1 MALCR
6 LSILGLACD
15 RHPGLQPAGRR
26 ATAARRQAGRAGH
39 LSGTGGQAGAGQ
51 AASGGAGGAAA
62 GGTAGGSVATG
73 PLVGDFL
80 GLNGFIDDDPAKL
93 AAVGNVREY
102 HDWSW
107 NEGNGAAGY
116 PGYPNNQLSFT
127 NVAGAWDFDAY
138 YAALGQAG
146 VTPFPCIEGSVDF
159 LGSAMPPVSAGA
171 DVTVAASYVAH
182 ASFLYQYAARY
193 GAKAVPTANLKLA
206 SGQAARTG
214 LGLLR
219 YYEDGNE
226 PDANW
231 VNADGSPVFSPAAA
245 AAMSSADYD
254 GDQGRLGGTFGIKSA
269 DPAAKLVLA
278 GLAGAGASSD
288 WLTNVT
294 TYLDGMRAW
303 ATAHRG
309 GSFPADVL
317 NVHDYCFGPD
327 PFGTKNPR
335 PGVAP
340 EACGIATALAGVVA
354 YRDQHLP
361 GKEVWLTEFGYDTD
375 PGSRLRAPAIG
386 ERRRAGGAGAV
397 VGADLPRADGLR
409 HRPGV
414 SVRLARQL
422 HRLGVRLP
430 EQRRAIFDQRR
441 AHPKG
446 RRAAEDRLVL
456 PGDGARAARHH
467 ALCRDGSIGKAEPRH
482 RALLRRGRQQGCVR
496 ALDGDER
503 RLGEQRLRARVAG
516 SDLLGD
522 DGDADGGVG
531 ERHRHA
537 GGGEQPRRQRE
548 RRRDPDARARRRRA
562 AVTI

>member
-1 MALCR
+1 
-6 LSILGLACD
+6 LGLASTVILACSQSQS
-15 RHPGLQPAGRR
+15 GGAATGGAAGR
-26 ATAARRQAGRAGH
+26 
-39 LSGTGGQAGAGQ
+39 LSGGGGQAGAAQ
-51 AASGGAGGAAA
+51 SASGGGDGAAA

-73 PLVGDFL
+73 PIIGDFL
-80 GLNGFIDDDPAKL
+80 GLNGFIDDDPGKL

-146 VTPFPCIEGSVDF
+146 VTPFPCIEGSVNF

-171 DVTVAASYVAH
+171 DVTLAASYVAH
-182 ASFLYQYAARY
+182 ASFLFQYAARY

-206 SGQAARTG
+206 SGQTARTG

-254 GDQGRLGGTFGIKSA
+254 GDQGRLGATFGIKSA
-269 DPAAKLVLA
+269 DPAAKLVQA
-278 GLAGAGASSD
+278 GLAGAGASFD

-294 TYLDGMRAW
+294 TYLDGMRTW

-386 ERRRAGGAGAV
+386 SADAQAVQGQWLVRTFLALMGSGIDRAFLFVSRDNCTGSASACPNNDVQFSTSGVLTQKGDEQPKTAWYYLATVRARLGTMRYAGTAPSGKPNLDIARFYDAAANKGAYVLWMATSDGSVSNGYALALPGAV
-397 VGADLPRADGLR
+397 SSATTVMLTAGSASGTAAPAAVSNHAVSLNVGETPT
-409 HRPGV
+409 
-414 SVRLARQL
+414 
-422 HRLGVRLP
+422 
-430 EQRRAIFDQRR
+430 
-441 AHPKG
+441 
-446 RRAAEDRLVL
+446 LVL
-456 PGDGARAARHH
+456 VDGA
-467 ALCRDGSIGKAEPRH
+467 P
-482 RALLRRGRQQGCVR
+482 
-496 ALDGDER
+496 
-503 RLGEQRLRARVAG
+503 
-516 SDLLGD
+516 
-522 DGDADGGVG
+522 
-531 ERHRHA
+531 
-537 GGGEQPRRQRE
+537 
-548 RRRDPDARARRRRA
+548 
-562 AVTI
+562 

>member
-1 MALCR
+1 M
-6 LSILGLACD
+6 GLALIVLLACS
-15 RHPGLQPAGRR
+15 GGSQNKSA
-26 ATAARRQAGRAGH
+26 ATGGSGGDP
-39 LSGTGGQAGAGQ
+39 SGTGGQAGAGQ
-51 AASGGAGGAAA
+51 AASGGAGGAAT

-107 NEGNGAAGY
+107 NEGNGAASY
-116 PGYPNNQLSFT
+116 PGYPNTQLSFT

-146 VTPFPCIEGSVDF
+146 VTPFPCIEGSVNF

-171 DVTVAASYVAH
+171 DVTLAASYVAH

-193 GAKAVPTANLKLA
+193 GAKAVPAANLKLA

-214 LGLLR
+214 FGVLR

-269 DPAAKLVLA
+269 DPAARLVQA

-288 WLTNVT
+288 WLNNIT
-294 TYLDGMRAW
+294 TYLDGMRTW
-303 ATAHRG
+303 AAAHRG

-386 ERRRAGGAGAV
+386 SADAQAVQGQWLVRTFLALIGSGIDRAFLFVSRDNCTGSASACPNNDVQFSTSGVLTQKGDEQPKTAWYYLATV
-397 VGADLPRADGLR
+397 RA
-409 HRPGV
+409 
-414 SVRLARQL
+414 
-422 HRLGVRLP
+422 RLGTMRYAGMAPSGKPNL
-430 EQRRAIFDQRR
+430 AIARFYD
-441 AHPKG
+441 AAANKG
-446 RRAAEDRLVL
+446 AYALWMATSDGSVSNGYALVL
-456 PGDGARAARHH
+456 PGAISSATTVT
-467 ALCRDGSIGKAEPRH
+467 LT
-482 RALLRRGRQQGCVR
+482 
-496 ALDGDER
+496 
-503 RLGEQRLRARVAG
+503 AG
-516 SDLLGD
+516 SASGTAATAALSNHTVSVN
-522 DGDADGGVG
+522 VG
-531 ERHRHA
+531 ETPTLVLVD
-537 GGGEQPRRQRE
+537 GP
-548 RRRDPDARARRRRA
+548 P
-562 AVTI
+562 

>member
-1 MALCR
+1 M
-6 LSILGLACD
+6 
-15 RHPGLQPAGRR
+15 
-26 ATAARRQAGRAGH
+26 
-39 LSGTGGQAGAGQ
+39 TGGA
-51 AASGGAGGAAA
+51 
-62 GGTAGGSVATG
+62 AGGSVATG

-107 NEGNGAAGY
+107 NEGNGASGY

-146 VTPFPCIEGSVDF
+146 VTPFPCIEGSVNF
-159 LGSAMPPVSAGA
+159 LGSAMPPVAAGA
-171 DVTVAASYVAH
+171 DVTLAASYVAH

-193 GAKAVPTANLKLA
+193 GAKAVPPASLKLA

-231 VNADGSPVFSPAAA
+231 VNADGSPLFSPAAA
-245 AAMSSADYD
+245 AAMSSADFD

-294 TYLDGMRAW
+294 SYLDGMRAW

-386 ERRRAGGAGAV
+386 SADAQAVQGQWLVRTFLALMGSGIDRAFLFVSRDNCTGSASACPGNDVQFSTSGVLTQKGDEQPKTAWYYLATVRARLGTMRYAGTAPSGKPNLSIARFYNAATNQGAYVLWMATSVGSVSNDYALALPAAISSATTVALTAGSASGTATPAAV
-397 VGADLPRADGLR
+397 SNHA
-409 HRPGV
+409 V
-414 SVRLARQL
+414 SVNV
-422 HRLGVRLP
+422 GETP
-430 EQRRAIFDQRR
+430 T
-441 AHPKG
+441 
-446 RRAAEDRLVL
+446 LVL
-456 PGDGARAARHH
+456 VDGA
-467 ALCRDGSIGKAEPRH
+467 P
-482 RALLRRGRQQGCVR
+482 
-496 ALDGDER
+496 
-503 RLGEQRLRARVAG
+503 
-516 SDLLGD
+516 
-522 DGDADGGVG
+522 
-531 ERHRHA
+531 
-537 GGGEQPRRQRE
+537 
-548 RRRDPDARARRRRA
+548 
-562 AVTI
+562 

>member
-1 MALCR
+1 VALCR
-6 LSILGLACD
+6 PSILGLTFVVILACGCGSQ
-15 RHPGLQPAGRR
+15 RNSAG
-26 ATAARRQAGRAGH
+26 TGGAAGQ
-39 LSGTGGQAGAGQ
+39 LSGGGGQAGAGQ
-51 AASGGAGGAAA
+51 SASGGAGGAAA
-62 GGTAGGSVATG
+62 GGTGGGTVASG

-107 NEGNGAAGY
+107 NEGNGAASY

-146 VTPFPCIEGSVDF
+146 VTPFPCIEGSVSF

-171 DVTVAASYVAH
+171 DVTLAASYVAH

-193 GAKAVPTANLKLA
+193 GAKVIPTANLKLA
-206 SGQAARTG
+206 SGQTARTG

-231 VNADGSPVFSPAAA
+231 VNADGSPVFSPAAT

-254 GDQGRLGGTFGIKSA
+254 GDQGRLGATFGIKSA

-278 GLAGAGASSD
+278 GLAGAGASSA

-294 TYLDGMRAW
+294 SYLDGMRTW

-386 ERRRAGGAGAV
+386 SADAQAVQGQWLVRTFLALMGSGIDRAFLFVSRDNCTGSASACPGNDVQFSTSGVLTQKGDEQPKTAWYYLATV
-397 VGADLPRADGLR
+397 RA
-409 HRPGV
+409 
-414 SVRLARQL
+414 
-422 HRLGVRLP
+422 RLGRMRYAGTAPSGKPNLDIA
-430 EQRRAIFDQRR
+430 RFYD
-441 AHPKG
+441 
-446 RRAAEDRLVL
+446 AAANQGAYVLWMATSDGSVSNGYALAL
-456 PGDGARAARHH
+456 PGALSAATTVT
-467 ALCRDGSIGKAEPRH
+467 LT
-482 RALLRRGRQQGCVR
+482 
-496 ALDGDER
+496 
-503 RLGEQRLRARVAG
+503 AG
-516 SDLLGD
+516 SATGS
-522 DGDADGGVG
+522 AT
-531 ERHRHA
+531 
-537 GGGEQPRRQRE
+537 
-548 RRRDPDARARRRRA
+548 RA
-562 AVTI
+562 AVSNHAVSVNVSETPTLVLVDGAP

>member
-1 MALCR
+1 M
-6 LSILGLACD
+6 LGLSSVAFLAC
-15 RHPGLQPAGRR
+15 GGGSQGSGA
-26 ATAARRQAGRAGH
+26 ATGGAAGH
-39 LSGTGGQAGAGQ
+39 LSGTGGQAGAGE
-51 AASGGAGGAAA
+51 AASGGAGGAGA
-62 GGTAGGSVATG
+62 GGTAGGNVATG

-146 VTPFPCIEGSVDF
+146 VTPFPCIEGSVNF
-159 LGSAMPPVSAGA
+159 LGGAMPPVSAGA
-171 DVTVAASYVAH
+171 DVTLAASYVAH

-193 GAKAVPTANLKLA
+193 GGKAVPTANLKLA

-219 YYEDGNE
+219 YFEDGNE

-254 GDQGRLGGTFGIKSA
+254 GDQGRLGGTFGVKSA

-294 TYLDGMRAW
+294 SYLDGMRTW

-327 PFGTKNPR
+327 PFGTKSPR
-335 PGVAP
+335 PGIAP

-354 YRDQHLP
+354 YRDQNLP

-386 ERRRAGGAGAV
+386 
-397 VGADLPRADGLR
+397 GADAQAVQGQWLVRTFLALLGSGIDRAFLFVSRDNCTGSASACPSNDVQFSTSGVLTQKGDEQPKTAWYYLATVRARLGGMRYAGTAPSGKPNLDIARFYDASANQGAYVLWMATSDGSVSNGYALALPGSISSATAVTLTAGSATGTATPATVSN
-409 HRPGV
+409 HAV
-414 SVRLARQL
+414 SVN
-422 HRLGVRLP
+422 VSETP
-430 EQRRAIFDQRR
+430 T
-441 AHPKG
+441 
-446 RRAAEDRLVL
+446 LVL
-456 PGDGARAARHH
+456 VDGA
-467 ALCRDGSIGKAEPRH
+467 P
-482 RALLRRGRQQGCVR
+482 
-496 ALDGDER
+496 
-503 RLGEQRLRARVAG
+503 
-516 SDLLGD
+516 
-522 DGDADGGVG
+522 
-531 ERHRHA
+531 
-537 GGGEQPRRQRE
+537 
-548 RRRDPDARARRRRA
+548 
-562 AVTI
+562 

>member
-1 MALCR
+1 M
-6 LSILGLACD
+6 GLAFVAILACS
-15 RHPGLQPAGRR
+15 GASQGESA
-26 ATAARRQAGRAGH
+26 
-39 LSGTGGQAGAGQ
+39 GTGGAAGRLSGGGGKAGAAQ
-51 AASGGAGGAAA
+51 SASGGAGGAGGPSA
-62 GGTAGGSVATG
+62 GGAGGGSVATG
-73 PLVGDFL
+73 PLVGAFI
-80 GLNGFIDDDPAKL
+80 GLNGFIDDDPSKL

-102 HDWSW
+102 HDWTW

-127 NVAGAWDFDAY
+127 KVAGAWDFDAY
-138 YAALGQAG
+138 YGALAQAG

-159 LGSAMPPVSAGA
+159 LGSAMPPVAAGA
-171 DVTVAASYVAH
+171 DVTLAASYVAH

-294 TYLDGMRAW
+294 SYLDGMRTW

-309 GSFPADVL
+309 GSFPADVI

-335 PGVAP
+335 PGVGP

-386 ERRRAGGAGAV
+386 SADAQAVQGQWLVRTFLALMGSGIDRAFLFVSRDNCTGSASACPNNDVQFSTSGVLTQKGDEQPKTAWYYLATV
-397 VGADLPRADGLR
+397 RA
-409 HRPGV
+409 
-414 SVRLARQL
+414 
-422 HRLGVRLP
+422 RLGAMRYAGTAPSGKPNLSIA
-430 EQRRAIFDQRR
+430 RFYDA
-441 AHPKG
+441 AANKG
-446 RRAAEDRLVL
+446 AYVL
-456 PGDGARAARHH
+456 WMSTS
-467 ALCRDGSIGKAEPRH
+467 DGSISNGY
-482 RALLRRGRQQGCVR
+482 AL
-496 ALDGDER
+496 ALPGAISSATTVT
-503 RLGEQRLRARVAG
+503 LTTG
-516 SDLLGD
+516 SATGS
-522 DGDADGGVG
+522 AT
-531 ERHRHA
+531 
-537 GGGEQPRRQRE
+537 P
-548 RRRDPDARARRRRA
+548 A
-562 AVTI
+562 AVSNHAVNVNVSETPTLVLVDGAPQ

>member
-1 MALCR
+1 MFV
-6 LSILGLACD
+6 ILACSRGPQD
-15 RHPGLQPAGRR
+15 NGAAAGGSGGHP
-26 ATAARRQAGRAGH
+26 
-39 LSGTGGQAGAGQ
+39 SGAGGQAGAAQG
-51 AASGGAGGAAA
+51 ASGGAGGSATGGA
-62 GGTAGGSVATG
+62 GGGSVATG
-73 PLVGDFL
+73 PLVGEFL

-107 NEGNGAAGY
+107 NEGNGASGY
-116 PGYPNNQLSFT
+116 PGYPNSQLSFT
-127 NVAGAWDFDAY
+127 GVAGAWDFDAY
-138 YAALGQAG
+138 YAALNRAG
-146 VTPFPCIEGSVDF
+146 VTPFPCIEGSVNF
-159 LGSAMPPVSAGA
+159 LGSAMPPVAAGA
-171 DVTVAASYVAH
+171 DVTLAASYVAH

-193 GAKAVPTANLKLA
+193 GTKAVPTANLKLA
-206 SGQAARTG
+206 SGQTARTG

-231 VNADGSPVFSPAAA
+231 VNADGSPLFSPAAA

-269 DPAAKLVLA
+269 DPAAQLVLA

-294 TYLDGMRAW
+294 SYLDGMRTW

-335 PGVAP
+335 PGIAP

-386 ERRRAGGAGAV
+386 SADAQAVQGQWLVRTFLALMGSGIDRAFLFVSRDNCTGSASACPGNDVQFSTSGVLTQKGDEQPKTAWYYLATV
-397 VGADLPRADGLR
+397 RA
-409 HRPGV
+409 
-414 SVRLARQL
+414 
-422 HRLGVRLP
+422 RLGTMRYAGTAPSGKPNLSIARFYNTATNQGAYVLWM
-430 EQRRAIFDQRR
+430 ATSDGSVSNDY
-441 AHPKG
+441 AL
-446 RRAAEDRLVL
+446 AL
-456 PGDGARAARHH
+456 PGAISSATTVALTAGSASGTATPAAVSNHAVTLNVGETPTLLLVDGA
-467 ALCRDGSIGKAEPRH
+467 P
-482 RALLRRGRQQGCVR
+482 
-496 ALDGDER
+496 
-503 RLGEQRLRARVAG
+503 
-516 SDLLGD
+516 
-522 DGDADGGVG
+522 
-531 ERHRHA
+531 
-537 GGGEQPRRQRE
+537 
-548 RRRDPDARARRRRA
+548 
-562 AVTI
+562 

>member
-6 LSILGLACD
+6 PSILGLALVVLSACS
-15 RHPGLQPAGRR
+15 GGSQSSTAGIGG
-26 ATAARRQAGRAGH
+26 AAGH
-39 LSGTGGQAGAGQ
+39 LSGTGGQAGTAQ
-51 AASGGAGGAAA
+51 SVSGGAGGSVVSGA
-62 GGTAGGSVATG
+62 GGQSAATG

-116 PGYPNNQLSFT
+116 PGYPNNQLAFT

-138 YAALGQAG
+138 YGALGQAG
-146 VTPFPCIEGSVDF
+146 VTPFPCIEGSVGF
-159 LGSAMPPVSAGA
+159 LASAMPPVAAGA
-171 DVTVAASYVAH
+171 DVTMAASYVAH

-231 VNADGSPVFSPAAA
+231 VNADGSPLFSPAAA

-254 GDQGRLGGTFGIKSA
+254 GDQGRLGGTFGVKNA

-278 GLAGAGASSD
+278 GLAGAGTSSD

-294 TYLDGMRAW
+294 TYLDGMRTW

-340 EACGIATALAGVVA
+340 EACGIAIALAGVVA

-386 ERRRAGGAGAV
+386 GADAQAVQGQWLVRTFLALMGSGIDRAFLFVSRDNCTGSASACPTNDVQFSTSGVLTQKGDEQPKTAWYYLATVRARLGAMRYAGVAQSGRTNLDIARFYDAATNRGAYVLWMATSDGSVSNGYALALPGAV
-397 VGADLPRADGLR
+397 SSATTVTLTAGSASGTATPAAVSN
-409 HRPGV
+409 HTV
-414 SVRLARQL
+414 SVN
-422 HRLGVRLP
+422 VSETP
-430 EQRRAIFDQRR
+430 TIV
-441 AHPKG
+441 
-446 RRAAEDRLVL
+446 LV
-456 PGDGARAARHH
+456 DGA
-467 ALCRDGSIGKAEPRH
+467 P
-482 RALLRRGRQQGCVR
+482 Q
-496 ALDGDER
+496 
-503 RLGEQRLRARVAG
+503 
-516 SDLLGD
+516 
-522 DGDADGGVG
+522 
-531 ERHRHA
+531 
-537 GGGEQPRRQRE
+537 
-548 RRRDPDARARRRRA
+548 
-562 AVTI
+562 

>member
-6 LSILGLACD
+6 SRIWGLACFVTLACSRGPQD
-15 RHPGLQPAGRR
+15 NGAATGGSGGQP
-26 ATAARRQAGRAGH
+26 
-39 LSGTGGQAGAGQ
+39 SGTGGQAGAAQG
-51 AASGGAGGAAA
+51 ASGGAGGSTT
-62 GGTAGGSVATG
+62 GGAAGGSVATG
-73 PLVGDFL
+73 PLVGEFL

-107 NEGNGAAGY
+107 NEGNGASGY
-116 PGYPNNQLSFT
+116 PGYPNSQLSFT
-127 NVAGAWDFDAY
+127 GVAGAWDFDAY
-138 YAALGQAG
+138 YAALRQAG
-146 VTPFPCIEGSVDF
+146 VTPFPCIEGSVNF
-159 LGSAMPPVSAGA
+159 LGSAMPPVAAGA
-171 DVTVAASYVAH
+171 DVTLAASYVAH

-231 VNADGSPVFSPAAA
+231 VNADGSPLFSPAAA

-254 GDQGRLGGTFGIKSA
+254 GDQGRLGGTFGVKSA

-294 TYLDGMRAW
+294 SYLDGMRAW

-386 ERRRAGGAGAV
+386 
-397 VGADLPRADGLR
+397 GADAQAVQGQWLVRTFLALMGSGIDRAFLFVSRDNCTGSASACPGNDVQFSTSGVLTQKGDEQPKTAWYYLATVRARLGTMRYAGTAPSGKPNLSIARFYNAATNQGAYVLWMATSDGSVSNGYALALPGAISSATTVTLTAGSTSGTATPAALSN
-409 HRPGV
+409 HAV
-414 SVRLARQL
+414 SVNV
-422 HRLGVRLP
+422 GETP
-430 EQRRAIFDQRR
+430 T
-441 AHPKG
+441 
-446 RRAAEDRLVL
+446 LVL
-456 PGDGARAARHH
+456 VDGA
-467 ALCRDGSIGKAEPRH
+467 P
-482 RALLRRGRQQGCVR
+482 
-496 ALDGDER
+496 
-503 RLGEQRLRARVAG
+503 
-516 SDLLGD
+516 
-522 DGDADGGVG
+522 
-531 ERHRHA
+531 
-537 GGGEQPRRQRE
+537 
-548 RRRDPDARARRRRA
+548 
-562 AVTI
+562 

>member
-1 MALCR
+1 
-6 LSILGLACD
+6 
-15 RHPGLQPAGRR
+15 
-26 ATAARRQAGRAGH
+26 
-39 LSGTGGQAGAGQ
+39 
-51 AASGGAGGAAA
+51 
-62 GGTAGGSVATG
+62 VATG

-127 NVAGAWDFDAY
+127 DVAGAWDFDAY
-138 YAALGQAG
+138 YTALGQAG

-159 LGSAMPPVSAGA
+159 LGSAMPPVSTGA
-171 DVTVAASYVAH
+171 DATMAASYLAH

-193 GAKAVPTANLKLA
+193 GANAVPTANLKLA
-206 SGQAARTG
+206 SGQAARSG

-269 DPAAKLVLA
+269 DPAAKLVQA

-340 EACGIATALAGVVA
+340 EACGIATALAGLVA

-386 ERRRAGGAGAV
+386 SADAQAVQGQWLVRSFLALMASGIDRAFLFVSRDNCTGSASACPTNDVQFSTSGVLTQKGDEQPKTAWYYLATVRARLGTMRYAGTAQSGKPNLDIARFYDPATNRGAYVLWMATSDGAV
-397 VGADLPRADGLR
+397 SNGYALALPGAISSATTVTLTAGSSSGTATPAALSNHTVGVNVGETPT
-409 HRPGV
+409 
-414 SVRLARQL
+414 
-422 HRLGVRLP
+422 
-430 EQRRAIFDQRR
+430 
-441 AHPKG
+441 
-446 RRAAEDRLVL
+446 LVL
-456 PGDGARAARHH
+456 VDGA
-467 ALCRDGSIGKAEPRH
+467 P
-482 RALLRRGRQQGCVR
+482 
-496 ALDGDER
+496 
-503 RLGEQRLRARVAG
+503 
-516 SDLLGD
+516 
-522 DGDADGGVG
+522 
-531 ERHRHA
+531 
-537 GGGEQPRRQRE
+537 
-548 RRRDPDARARRRRA
+548 
-562 AVTI
+562 

>member
-1 MALCR
+1 M
-6 LSILGLACD
+6 
-15 RHPGLQPAGRR
+15 
-26 ATAARRQAGRAGH
+26 
-39 LSGTGGQAGAGQ
+39 
-51 AASGGAGGAAA
+51 SGGAGGAAT

-107 NEGNGAAGY
+107 NEGNGAAAY

-146 VTPFPCIEGSVDF
+146 VTPFPCIEGSVNF

-171 DVTVAASYVAH
+171 DVTLAASYVAH

-206 SGQAARTG
+206 SGQTARTG

-254 GDQGRLGGTFGIKSA
+254 GDQGRLGGTFGVKSA

-294 TYLDGMRAW
+294 TYLDGMRTW

-386 ERRRAGGAGAV
+386 SADAQAVQGQWLVRTFLALMGSGIDRAFLFVSRDNCTGSASACPNNDVQFSTSGVLTQKGDEQPKTAWYYLATVRARLGTMRYAGTAASGKPNLDIARFYDAAANKGAYVLWMATSDGSVSNGYALALP
-397 VGADLPRADGLR
+397 GADL
-409 HRPGV
+409 
-414 SVRLARQL
+414 
-422 HRLGVRLP
+422 
-430 EQRRAIFDQRR
+430 I
-441 AHPKG
+441 
-446 RRAAEDRLVL
+446 
-456 PGDGARAARHH
+456 
-467 ALCRDGSIGKAEPRH
+467 
-482 RALLRRGRQQGCVR
+482 
-496 ALDGDER
+496 
-503 RLGEQRLRARVAG
+503 
-516 SDLLGD
+516 GD
-522 DGDADGGVG
+522 DGDADGGFG

-537 GGGEQPRRQRE
+537 GSGQQPQRQRE
-548 RRRDPDARARRRRA
+548 RQRDPDARARRRRA
-562 AVTI
+562 LEIVGAHRAGPLEIGLRRPRQL